1 MSENETPAPS
11 PTPAPP
17 SSGPCC
23 RKGGGPRSR
32 GRRFVARAAGLSLL
46 AVAAVFAF
54 RALGQGPRAAFSHG
68 FLGHGCAGG
77 TCTAADVQK
86 HVARAVGWLVDDVKG
101 TPEQE
106 AKLTEIATAAATD
119 LLPLKEEARQNHLK
133 IAGILTQEKVDRAAL
148 EAVRARQI
156 ELATA
161 ASTRLTKAVA
171 DAADVLTPAQR
182 VELASRLASHLH

>member
-1 MSENETPAPS
+1 MSENENPTAS
-11 PTPAPP
+11 PTPT
-17 SSGPCC
+17 STCGC
-23 RKGGGPRSR
+23 RGGKRGPRGR
-32 GRRFVARAAGLSLL
+32 GRRFAARALGLSLL
-46 AVAAVFAF
+46 LAAGAFAF
-54 RALGQGPRAAFSHG
+54 RAFGQGPRAAFAHG

-77 TCTAADVQK
+77 ACTAADVQK
-86 HVARAVGWLVDDVKG
+86 HVTRAVGWLVDDVKG

-106 AKLTEIATAAATD
+106 AKLTSIATAAAAD
-119 LLPLKEEARQNHLK
+119 LLPLKEEARRNHLE
-133 IAGILTQEKVDRAAL
+133 IARILTQEKVDRAAL

-182 VELASRLASHLH
+182 VELASRLAKRVG